1 MADNAGTPPAPA
13 TPAPA
18 SAPVPVSTSEAPK
31 SNVEVATE
39 RALANIREMGHAVPD
54 TSDATSEPGERGR
67 RGDGTFRPG
76 PAKGEQREAQPA
88 APAANTAPD
97 DGLEP
102 QGEIEDEGDESDD
115 STTRGAGTDAE
126 GAEDE
131 LLVVGPGRRDGEEV
145 EIAAPD
151 KETAERLRQWVNS
164 AQRVDEV
171 DSLREDAVAMRREV
185 EEFQEML
192 ATDPAGVVTQGL
204 EGNPEAQ
211 RHLALYLLTR
221 PDIWQ
226 QVRDTVMQLDD
237 AERFEFVQAKVELE
251 RHTLADQFRSV
262 AEENRAVDQNLR
274 DVQSAVAAV
283 IPPEVGEATRTQFF
297 RDALRDIAAYADRH
311 GRLTIDVRD
320 IPLIIAQRLSAN
332 GIDPVQAASRIAEGN
347 RNTRR
352 NRSTENRTAA
362 VAPAQRSASRTAPK
376 PPQRTGAQMVQ
387 GARRRVVAS
396 AIPGGGAG
404 AQGNSPE
411 KPPFDPS
418 LGTSATEQAIAWH
431 RKRTQTSR

>member
-1 MADNAGTPPAPA
+1 MADNAGTPPAPVA
-13 TPAPA
+13 PAPA
-18 SAPVPVSTSEAPK
+18 SAPVSTSIEPK
-31 SNVEVATE
+31 TNVELATE
-39 RALANIREMGHAVPD
+39 KALANIREQGSAVPD
-54 TSDATSEPGERGR
+54 TTDPVGEPGSRGR

-76 PAKGEQREAQPA
+76 PQKGEQDTAA
-88 APAANTAPD
+88 APAPD
-97 DGLEP
+97 AGLEP
-102 QGEIEDEGDESDD
+102 QGDIEGEGDAEGDE
-115 STTRGAGTDAE
+115 TTRGVGTDAE

-164 AQRVDEV
+164 AQRVGQVDEM
-171 DSLREDAVAMRREV
+171 REDAVAMRREV

-192 ATDPAGVVTQGL
+192 ATDPAGVVAQGL

-211 RHLALYLLTR
+211 RHLAMYLLTR
-221 PDIWQ
+221 PEIWES
-226 QVRDTVMQLDD
+226 VKNTVMSLDD
-237 AERFEFVQAKVELE
+237 PERFEFVQAKVELE
-251 RHTLADQFRSV
+251 RHTLADEFRTV

-274 DVQSAVAAV
+274 DVQSAVASI

-320 IPLIIAQRLSAN
+320 IPLIIAQRLSAS
-332 GIDPVQAASRIAEGN
+332 GIDPVQAASQIAGSN
-347 RNTRR
+347 RTTRR
-352 NRSTENRTAA
+352 NRSTENRTAT
-362 VAPAQRSASRTAPK
+362 VAPAQRSASQAAPK

-404 AQGNSPE
+404 AQGNVTE

-431 RKRTQTSR
+431 RKRSAQGVRR

>member
-1 MADNAGTPPAPA
+1 MADIEGTPPAPA

-18 SAPVPVSTSEAPK
+18 SAPGIEPK
-31 SNVEVATE
+31 TNVEIATE
-39 RALANIREMGHAVPD
+39 KALANIREQGSAVPD
-54 TSDATSEPGERGR
+54 TTDPVGEPGSRGR
-67 RGDGTFRPG
+67 RGDGTFRAG
-76 PAKGEQREAQPA
+76 PPKGDQA
-88 APAANTAPD
+88 APADAAPD
-97 DGLEP
+97 AGLEP
-102 QGEIEDEGDESDD
+102 QGDIEGEAEQEGDE
-115 STTRGAGTDAE
+115 TTRGVGTDAE

-131 LLVVGPGRRDGEEV
+131 LVVVGPGRRDGEEV

-171 DSLREDAVAMRREV
+171 ESLRDDAVAMRREV

-192 ATDPAGVVTQGL
+192 ATDPAGVVAQGL

-211 RHLALYLLTR
+211 RHLAMYLLTR
-221 PDIWQ
+221 PEIWASVKQ
-226 QVRDTVMQLDD
+226 TVMQLDD
-237 AERFEFVQAKVELE
+237 PERFEFVQAKVELE
-251 RHTLADQFRSV
+251 RHTLADEFRSV

-274 DVQSAVAAV
+274 DVQSAVASI

-320 IPLIIAQRLSAN
+320 IPLIIAERLSAS
-332 GIDPVQAASRIAEGN
+332 GIDPLQAASQIAGSN

-352 NRSTENRTAA
+352 NRSTENRTAP
-362 VAPAQRSASRTAPK
+362 VSPAQRSATTAAPK

-404 AQGNSPE
+404 AQGNVTD

-431 RKRTQTSR
+431 RKRSSAQPVRR